1 MRTFSKLIDLF
12 TGKEYKDTIKRL
24 ETQLIEVSDE
34 LDFYMKQFD
43 NLNDAYSQLYARKGA
58 HKDKYGQQRKRKKN
72 KGNLKMVGR

>member
-1 MRTFSKLIDLF
+1 MGTFAKLVDMF
-12 TGKEYKDTIKRL
+12 TGKEYQNTIKRL
-24 ETQLIEVSDE
+24 ENQLIEVSDE

-72 KGNLKMVGR
+72 GNLKMAGR